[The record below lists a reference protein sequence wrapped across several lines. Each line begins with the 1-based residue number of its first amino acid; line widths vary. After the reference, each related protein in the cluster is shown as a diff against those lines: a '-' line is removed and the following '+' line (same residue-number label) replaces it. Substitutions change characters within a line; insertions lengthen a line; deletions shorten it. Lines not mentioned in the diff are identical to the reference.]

1 MRTLPLNYVWGQQAH
16 FAHTFLYHQ
25 FPPERKNVSYTF
37 VKCRQNQ
44 WFSTI
49 TSDEQNLLLLIL
61 WWNFQLEDSDL
72 MTHPEEI

>member
-37 VKCRQNQ
+37 VKCRQRSMVQYYNIRRTE
-44 WFSTI
+44 FVA
-49 TSDEQNLLLLIL
+49 SDSLVE
-61 WWNFQLEDSDL
+61 F
-72 MTHPEEI
+72 PA